1 MGMARANRY
10 AGAAAARAS
19 IARIVMLVGSAVA
32 LIIIAAILLVVLG
45 ANHSNEIVKAVH
57 DAGQFLAGPFD
68 HLFSFKHQKVSIG
81 VNWGIA
87 AVVWYALARLI
98 ARLLLRA

>member
-19 IARIVMLVGSAVA
+19 IARVVLIVGSVVA

-45 ANHSNEIVKAVH
+45 ANSSNQIVQAVH
-57 DAGQFLAGPFD
+57 DAGKFLAGPFD
-68 HLFSFKHQKVSIG
+68 HLFTFKRPKVELA
-81 VNWGIA
+81 VNWGLA
-87 AVVWYALARLI
+87 AVVWFALSRLI
-98 ARLLLRA
+98 ARLLIRV